1 MGARRQGL
9 AAGALAVLLL
19 LGQAGTA
26 VATQGQIACRAPLQ
40 SWTQIELH
48 LGRDINSGGMVSER
62 AFLRFVDEV
71 VTPRFPD
78 GLGIIDFVG
87 QYRHSHGT
95 IVREP
100 SKLLTILVPDPA
112 AVAGKVHA
120 IIRAYKRRFQQE
132 SVLHTEL
139 PVCVAFR

>member
-1 MGARRQGL
+1 MAGTSRALGARRVVLPLLRGGARDGL
-9 AAGALAVLLL
+9 
-19 LGQAGTA
+19 
-26 VATQGQIACRAPLQ
+26 ATQGRACRAPLQ
-40 SWTQIELH
+40 AWTPIELH
-48 LGRDINSGGMVSER
+48 LGRDISTGGIVSER

-78 GLGIIDFVG
+78 GLGIIDFTG
-87 QYRHSHGT
+87 QYRHSHGV

-112 AVAGKVHA
+112 AVSGKIRE

-132 SVLHTEL
+132 SVLHTEI